1 MIICTYKAK
10 NMKCTAKNVLEYKTA
25 KYRSYSLL
33 SRTIFSQNFYILNAK
48 PGGVGGCGLKPS
60 FSE

>member
-1 MIICTYKAK
+1 MDEVRSTEMAVISSYPTSVSGII
-10 NMKCTAKNVLEYKTA
+10 VD
-25 KYRSYSLL
+25 YRSYSLL
-33 SRTIFSQNFYILNAK
+33 SRTIFSQNFKILNAK